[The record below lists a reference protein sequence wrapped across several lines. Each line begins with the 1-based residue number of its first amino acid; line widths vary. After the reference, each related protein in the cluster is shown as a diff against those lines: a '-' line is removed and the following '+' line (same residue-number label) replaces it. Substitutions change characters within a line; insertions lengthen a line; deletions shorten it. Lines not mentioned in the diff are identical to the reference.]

1 VFVKIVFVKIVSV
14 KIVSVKIL
22 SVKVVPVWYNGAVRR
37 YSGSRQARCVV
48 RHYSWQ
54 QKLRTQEGS
63 ECLGTKG
70 TWHNYCSLS
79 EPVAERPHQLIHVCL
94 SRSATLQ
101 LARFRQ
107 EQANSPCD
115 CALDDH
121 NLSEPGLSIVV
132 PKSRVRIQ
140 VAGVR

>member
-1 VFVKIVFVKIVSV
+1 LLCVCVMSWL

-22 SVKVVPVWYNGAVRR
+22 SVKIVPVWYNGAVRRVRR

-63 ECLGTKG
+63 ECLGTKS

-101 LARFRQ
+101 LARLRQ